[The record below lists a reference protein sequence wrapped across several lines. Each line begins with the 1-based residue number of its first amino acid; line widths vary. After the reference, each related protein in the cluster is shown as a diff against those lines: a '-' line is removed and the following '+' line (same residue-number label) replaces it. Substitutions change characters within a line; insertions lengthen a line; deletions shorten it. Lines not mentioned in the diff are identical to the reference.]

1 MKEEIK
7 TLIKYRLQRAN
18 ETLSDAEKYMEE
30 VSLNSVVNRI
40 YYAMFYVV
48 SALLISKGLSSS
60 KHSGVRA
67 LFNKEFVNEGLVDKE
82 SGRFY
87 FEMFK
92 RRQTGDYR
100 DFIEF
105 KKEDVEKWLGEF
117 DKSLSERDLLKKFE
131 EAQKSLLE

>member
-7 TLIKYRLQRAN
+7 TLVNYRLQRAN
-18 ETLSDAEKYMEE
+18 ETLSDAEKFIEE

-48 SALLISKGLSSS
+48 NALLISKGLSSS

-67 LFNKEFVNEGLVDKE
+67 LFNKEFVNKGLVNKK
-82 SGRFY
+82 SGRLY
-87 FEMFK
+87 FEMFE

-105 KKEDVEKWLGEF
+105 KKEDVAKWVDEAKEF
-117 DKSLSERDLLKKFE
+117 VSKIEEIVLKILER
-131 EAQKSLLE
+131 A